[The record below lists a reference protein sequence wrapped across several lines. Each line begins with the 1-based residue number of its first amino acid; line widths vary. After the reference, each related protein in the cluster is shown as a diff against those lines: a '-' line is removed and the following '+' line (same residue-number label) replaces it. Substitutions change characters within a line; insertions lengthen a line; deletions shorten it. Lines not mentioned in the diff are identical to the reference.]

1 MMNSETKEEK
11 ISLIS
16 TTTATATT
24 SRKKFN
30 KKDFSLST
38 LFPIQ
43 VFKQQQQPSF
53 PPKKL

>member
-1 MMNSETKEEK
+1 MNSETKEEK

-16 TTTATATT
+16 TATT

-38 LFPIQ
+38 LFPTR
-43 VFKQQQQPSF
+43 VFKQQQQQPSF

>member
-16 TTTATATT
+16 TTTAAT

-43 VFKQQQQPSF
+43 VFKQQQQQPSF

>member
-16 TTTATATT
+16 TATAAT

-38 LFPIQ
+38 LFPIR